1 MPYQNVNGVRLAYDI
16 IGTGPRTAAITPGGR
31 FSRDAPGI
39 RELAGALA
47 QGGFRVLIWDRP
59 NCGESDISVTGPS
72 ESIQNADMLAGLL
85 RALDMG
91 PALLV
96 GGSGGAR
103 ETLLTAVRHPAMVE
117 RAFVLWL
124 SGGAVGIAT
133 LPSFYCAD
141 AIVAATHGGMAEV
154 AQLPGWQEPLSRNAG
169 NRDRML
175 ALDPTA
181 FIATMQ
187 RWAEAFFPAPGVP
200 IPGMSQADLAGI
212 GAPVMVLRSGQSD
225 MHHSRA
231 TSEAV
236 ATLIPGAQLAE
247 PPWGDREWVERLV
260 ANLKGEAGLFSR
272 WPLLAPMILD
282 FAGQAEDLKLNRS

>member
-1 MPYQNVNGVRLAYDI
+1 MARIDINGVGIEYEI
-16 IGTGPRTAAITPGGR
+16 VGEGSRTAAITPGGR
-31 FSRDAPGI
+31 FSKDAAGI
-39 RELAGALA
+39 RELAEGLA

-59 NCGESDISVTGPS
+59 NCGASDISVTGPS
-72 ESIQNADMLAGLL
+72 ESFQNADMLAGLL

-103 ETLLTAVRHPAMVE
+103 ETLLTAIRHPDVVE

-141 AIVAATHGGMAEV
+141 ALIAATHGGMAEV
-154 AQLPGWQEPLSRNAG
+154 VDLPGWQEPLTRNPA
-169 NRDRML
+169 NRERML
-175 ALDPTA
+175 GLDPAA
-181 FIATMQ
+181 FIATMT
-187 RWAEAFFPAPGVP
+187 RWAEACFPQPGVP
-200 IPGMSQADLAGI
+200 IPCVTSEDLAAI
-212 GAPVMVLRSGQSD
+212 TVPVMVLRSGLSD

-236 ATLIPGAQLAE
+236 AGMVPGAQLAE
-247 PPWGDREWVERLV
+247 PPWSDREWVERLV
-260 ANLKGEAGLFSR
+260 GNLKGEAGLFSR

-282 FAGQAEDLKLNRS
+282 FAGR

>member
-1 MPYQNVNGVRLAYDI
+1 MPHWPVQGVTLAYEL
-16 IGTGPRTAAITPGGR
+16 IGTGPRKAVITPGGR
-31 FSRDAPGI
+31 YSKDAAGV
-39 RELAGALA
+39 RELAEGLA
-47 QGGFRVLIWDRP
+47 MGGFRVLIWDRP

-85 RALDMG
+85 RALDMA

-103 ETLLTAVRHPAMVE
+103 ETLLTAIRHPDLVE
-117 RAFVLWL
+117 RAFILWL

-141 AIVAATHGGMAEV
+141 AIIAATHGGMAEV
-154 AQLPGWQEPLSRNAG
+154 AELPGWQEPLNRNPA
-169 NRDRML
+169 NRDRL
-175 ALDPTA
+175 LGLDPAA

-187 RWAEAFFPAPGVP
+187 AWAEAYFPVPDAP
-200 IPGMSQADLAGI
+200 IPCVSPADLASI
-212 GAPVMVLRSGQSD
+212 KAPVMLLRSGQSD

-236 ATLIPGAQLAE
+236 AALIPGSQLAE
-247 PPWGDREWVERLV
+247 PPWGDREWVERL
-260 ANLKGEAGLFSR
+260 AASLKGEAGLFSR
-272 WPLLAPMILD
+272 WPLLAPMILE
-282 FAGQAEDLKLNRS
+282 FAGP

>member
-1 MPYQNVNGVRLAYDI
+1 MPRCIVDGVALAYEI
-16 IGTGPRTAAITPGGR
+16 IGDGMRTAAITPGGR
-31 FSRDAPGI
+31 FSKDAPGI
-39 RELAGALA
+39 HELAQGIAA
-47 QGGFRVLIWDRP
+47 GGFRVLIWDRP
-59 NCGESDISVTGPS
+59 NCGESDIRVSGPS
-72 ESIQNADMLAGLL
+72 ESLQNANMLAGLL

-103 ETLLTAVRHPAMVE
+103 ETLLTAIHHPDVVE
-117 RAFVLWL
+117 RAFILWL

-141 AIVAATHGGMAEV
+141 ALIAATHGGMAEV
-154 AQLPGWQEPLSRNAG
+154 AELPGWQEPLMRHPP
-169 NRDRML
+169 NRDRLL
-175 ALDPTA
+175 ALDPDA
-181 FIATMQ
+181 FIGTMTA
-187 RWAEAFFPAPGVP
+187 WAEAFFPQSGAP
-200 IPGMSQADLAGI
+200 IPCATTDQLARI
-212 GAPVMVLRSGQSD
+212 AMPVMLLRSGASD

-236 ATLIPGAQLAE
+236 AALIPGARLAE
-247 PPWGDREWVERLV
+247 PPWGDGEWVERLV

-282 FAGQAEDLKLNRS
+282 FAAGV